1 VGKISKE
8 AEKIIQAAKKALDLA
23 IEKIKPGVHLGDVSF
38 AIQKYVE
45 SEGFS
50 VIRQLVGHGVGKELH
65 EDPEVPNFGRPG
77 ESVILKE
84 GMTLAIEPMIAAGDY
99 KIKQSQDGFTYETA
113 DKSLSAHFEH
123 TVAVTKEGYQ
133 VLTKI

>member
-1 VGKISKE
+1 
-8 AEKIIQAAKKALDLA
+8 
-23 IEKIKPGVHLGDVSF
+23 
-38 AIQKYVE
+38 
-45 SEGFS
+45 
-50 VIRQLVGHGVGKELH
+50 
-65 EDPEVPNFGRPG
+65 VPNFGRPG